1 MKVLLSIKPEFVDKI
16 LEGSKKFEFRK
27 NTFKRDGITTVV
39 VYSTMPVGKVVGE
52 FDIEDVIC
60 ENLDLLWKKTEK
72 TAGISKEFFDQYYI
86 GRHTGTAIKVGNVIR
101 YDRPLCISELGE
113 NITPPQSYRYLPA

>member
-16 LEGSKKFEFRK
+16 LEGTKKFEFRK

-52 FDIEDVIC
+52 FDIEDVIS
-60 ENLDLLWKKTEK
+60 EHPELLWHRTKTA
-72 TAGISKEFFDQYYI
+72 AGISKQFFDEYYT
-86 GRHTGTAIKVGNVIR
+86 GREKGTAIKVGQVIK
-101 YDRPLCISELGE
+101 YDRPLCLSELGE
-113 NITPPQSYRYLPA
+113 NITAPQSYRYLPA